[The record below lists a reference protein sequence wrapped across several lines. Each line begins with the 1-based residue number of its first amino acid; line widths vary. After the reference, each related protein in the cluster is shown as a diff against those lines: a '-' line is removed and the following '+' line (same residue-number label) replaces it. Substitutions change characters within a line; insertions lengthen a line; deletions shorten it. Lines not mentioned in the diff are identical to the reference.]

1 MTAPRERKG
10 RRARANQETCC
21 CSQGAKLAHW
31 RKNACKADRKA
42 ESAKIC
48 TVAPSLRVSWQT
60 RFLFSMEAELILE
73 GSHCGLGEISFV

>member
-31 RKNACKADRKA
+31 RKNACIADRKA
-42 ESAKIC
+42 ESAETF
-48 TVAPSLRVSWQT
+48 TVATYMRVSRQT
-60 RFLFSMEAELILE
+60 RFLSSMEAEVILE
-73 GSHCGLGEISFV
+73 VSHCGMGEISFV